1 MHYCYSGRP
10 RPTRSD
16 TTDALPACVPATP
29 SPCGPTNGPRSCV
42 LGAWGCT
49 SKISC
54 RQVQIPMPTLGR
66 NGNPPSSRIQR
77 YSLVRSKTNLQWI
90 LLRGR
95 LAQLGRVSQSILP
108 FASFVTYRC
117 SCLMPSPTLHI
128 PPSSCPSCPSRLFPT
143 LTTALCTSEWTHR
156 FNARR
161 VYTGFIFRVI
171 SAKREGEGAQ

>member
-66 NGNPPSSRIQR
+66 NGNPPSSHPAIFPSSIQDQFAVDSPTR
-77 YSLVRSKTNLQWI
+77 KVSATGS
-90 LLRGR
+90 R
-95 LAQLGRVSQSILP
+95 LSVHIAIRQFCYLPLFVFNALTYIAYPTLFLP
-108 FASFVTYRC
+108 F
-117 SCLMPSPTLHI
+117 LP
-128 PPSSCPSCPSRLFPT
+128 FPT
-143 LTTALCTSEWTHR
+143 LPYPD
-156 FNARR
+156 N
-161 VYTGFIFRVI
+161 
-171 SAKREGEGAQ
+171 